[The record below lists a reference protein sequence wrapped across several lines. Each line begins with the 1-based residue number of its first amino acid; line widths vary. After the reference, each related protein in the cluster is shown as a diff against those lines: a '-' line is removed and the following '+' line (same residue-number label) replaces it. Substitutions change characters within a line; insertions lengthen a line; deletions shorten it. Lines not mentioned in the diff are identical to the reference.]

1 MLYRNEAFP
10 SLIGAHTKNEVFDLK
25 KFFYKVIMIAVVVLA
40 AATGFVCLSGN
51 AQVSAAKTAETPV
64 TSLDKVINK
73 LKKKSKAYV
82 SKLKTV
88 PDDKKEDDGK
98 NENNNNNE
106 KDEKEDDTPLTWNEN
121 FTEADLRL
129 MSAIIYCEA
138 ADMSEDAGIAVGNV
152 ILNRMRDTKDWKHVN
167 TIKEVV
173 YDNKWCVQF
182 TPAYGNPSALE
193 KALAIY
199 DNLDD
204 YEGEWQYRQMQKNI
218 IEAKK
223 ALSGVKVVPD
233 SYMFFNGHIESSKKK
248 CEKEGKSYIVIDHH
262 IYF

>member
-1 MLYRNEAFP
+1 
-10 SLIGAHTKNEVFDLK
+10 
-25 KFFYKVIMIAVVVLA
+25 MIAAVVLA
-40 AATGFVCLSGN
+40 AATGFVCLSGS
-51 AQVSAAKTAETPV
+51 AQVSAAKAAEAPV

-73 LKKKSKAYV
+73 LKKKSKSYV
-82 SKLKTV
+82 SKLKAVTE
-88 PDDKKEDDGK
+88 DKKEEDTKDDKNDKNDK
-98 NENNNNNE
+98 NETE
-106 KDEKEDDTPLTWNEN
+106 IEDNTPLTWNEN

-138 ADMSEDAGIAVGNV
+138 ADMSEEAGIAVGNV

-199 DNLDD
+199 DNLED
-204 YEGEWQYRQMQKNI
+204 YEGKWQYRQMQKNI
-218 IEAKK
+218 TEAKK

-233 SYMFFNGHIESSKKK
+233 TYMFFNGHIESSKKK
-248 CEKEGKSYIVIDHH
+248 CEEQGKSYIVIDHH

>member
-1 MLYRNEAFP
+1 
-10 SLIGAHTKNEVFDLK
+10 
-25 KFFYKVIMIAVVVLA
+25 MIAAVVLA
-40 AATGFVCLSGN
+40 AATGFVCLSGS
-51 AQVSAAKTAETPV
+51 AQVSAARAAEAPV
-64 TSLDKVINK
+64 TSLDKVMNK
-73 LKKKSKAYV
+73 LKKKSKSYV
-82 SKLKTV
+82 SKLKKEII
-88 PDDKKEDDGK
+88 DKKEEDAKDDK
-98 NENNNNNE
+98 NKTEI
-106 KDEKEDDTPLTWNEN
+106 EDSTPLTWNEN

-138 ADMSEDAGIAVGNV
+138 ADMSEEAGIAVGNV

-182 TPAYGNPSALE
+182 TPAYGNPSSLE

-199 DNLDD
+199 DNLED
-204 YEGEWQYRQMQKNI
+204 YEGKWQYRQMQKNI
-218 IEAKK
+218 TEAKK

-248 CEKEGKSYIVIDHH
+248 CEEQGKSYIVIDHH

>member
-1 MLYRNEAFP
+1 M
-10 SLIGAHTKNEVFDLK
+10 K
-25 KFFYKVIMIAVVVLA
+25 KFFYKVIMIAAIVLA

-51 AQVSAAKTAETPV
+51 AQVSAAKTAEAPV

-82 SKLKTV
+82 SKLKTETS
-88 PDDKKEDDGK
+88 DKKEDDGK
-98 NENNNNNE
+98 TENNKN
-106 KDEKEDDTPLTWNEN
+106 DKEDDTPLTWNEN

-138 ADMSEDAGIAVGNV
+138 ADMSEEAGIAVGNV
-152 ILNRMRDTKDWKHVN
+152 ILNRMRDKKDWKHVN
-167 TIKEVV
+167 TIKEVI

-182 TPAYGNPSALE
+182 TPAYDDHGSLD

-204 YEGEWQYRQMQKNI
+204 YEGKWQYRQMTKNI
-218 IEAKK
+218 TEAKK

-233 SYMFFNGHIESSKKK
+233 SYMFFNSHIDSQKKK
-248 CEKEGKSYIVIDHH
+248 CEEEGKSYIVIDHH